1 MRVDAPVQLGV
12 NPNHVLEPQFA
23 AQAGVSNNMG
33 RVPMAGQVTGNA
45 AYKKDSSIYD
55 FNTYAEG
62 LEGVRLLVRNG
73 FDPIDLWLVGKGRA
87 GERRSLSSHGNGD
100 RIKSEDRY
108 DPFWDRV
115 SGFVFESA
123 RKTGPQ
129 MLMMHGNSVEASKA
143 HCVLVEH
150 AKGAALARHW
160 LQQATATLKRYQTG
174 EIKRYRTSN
183 ISPEGP

>member
-160 LQQATATLKRYQTG
+160 LQQATATLKGYQTG